1 MAGSPAPADRPSSE
15 AGPPHWQLGRT
26 GPPGAAPASPACQ
39 SPGAYADLGA
49 LPAGREGPR
58 AQGPCLAPLFPWK
71 PAADRPERY
80 SVGGRPARGSF
91 PPRPETPIPP
101 RFPASPAAGWGPRHH
116 AAGSAAPAA
125 LHPNSALP
133 SGRAEGSALC
143 ISQGIP
149 VWGHLGCPPPRLIA
163 PFSQGRQKYLQG
175 SSKCRLSTPL
185 LSCSHTRDVGQP
197 GKPCPRISQGSASSR
212 KPSLP
217 DRLHLF
223 SPFPPGARCCRW
235 MVSLAPH
242 VPPQAAWGARGPGP
256 QERSEPLGGSV
267 TPRRCS
273 PTLLFSVLP
282 PCRGMGPGPLGARLD
297 PQHQAWRGVG
307 SVDVCRRM

>member
-58 AQGPCLAPLFPWK
+58 AQGPCPAPLFPWK
-71 PAADRPERY
+71 PAADRPERC

-149 VWGHLGCPPPRLIA
+149 VWGHFGCPPTKADYTLFPGPAEIPAGLVQVPA
-163 PFSQGRQKYLQG
+163 FHTSAFMFTHQGCGPAWQ
-175 SSKCRLSTPL
+175 TVPPN
-185 LSCSHTRDVGQP
+185 QP
-197 GKPCPRISQGSASSR
+197 G
-212 KPSLP
+212 
-217 DRLHLF
+217 
-223 SPFPPGARCCRW
+223 
-235 MVSLAPH
+235 
-242 VPPQAAWGARGPGP
+242 
-256 QERSEPLGGSV
+256 
-267 TPRRCS
+267 
-273 PTLLFSVLP
+273 
-282 PCRGMGPGPLGARLD
+282 
-297 PQHQAWRGVG
+297 
-307 SVDVCRRM
+307 

>member
-1 MAGSPAPADRPSSE
+1 MSS
-15 AGPPHWQLGRT
+15 
-26 GPPGAAPASPACQ
+26 
-39 SPGAYADLGA
+39 
-49 LPAGREGPR
+49 
-58 AQGPCLAPLFPWK
+58 PLFPWK
-71 PAADRPERY
+71 PAADRPERC
-80 SVGGRPARGSF
+80 SVGGQPARGSF
-91 PPRPETPIPP
+91 PPRPETPTPP
-101 RFPASPAAGWGPRHH
+101 RFPASPAAGWGPRQH

-163 PFSQGRQKYLQG
+163 PFSQGWQKYLQG
-175 SSKCRLSTPL
+175 SSKCQLSTPL
-185 LSCSHTRDVGQP
+185 LSRSHTRDVGQP
-197 GKPCPRISQGSASSR
+197 GKPCPRITRGSASSR

-307 SVDVCRRM
+307 SVDVCHRT